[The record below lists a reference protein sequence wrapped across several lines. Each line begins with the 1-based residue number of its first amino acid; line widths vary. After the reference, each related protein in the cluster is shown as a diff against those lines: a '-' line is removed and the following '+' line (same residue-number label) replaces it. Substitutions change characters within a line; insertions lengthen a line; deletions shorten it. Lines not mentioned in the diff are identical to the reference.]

1 MRVNP
6 PFHVLDACAFFY
18 PSVMDYSEFK
28 GLQALLFFG
37 IPVVWCIWQLVALR
51 RSVRADLSGP
61 DS

>member
-1 MRVNP
+1 
-6 PFHVLDACAFFY
+6 
-18 PSVMDYSEFK
+18 MDYSEFK

-51 RSVRADLSGP
+51 RFAKADLGGS

>member
-1 MRVNP
+1 
-6 PFHVLDACAFFY
+6 
-18 PSVMDYSEFK
+18 MDYSEFK

-51 RSVRADLSGP
+51 HSAKIDLRGP